1 MTSTAS
7 QRPLQPGEPAP
18 DFGLPAVHEDRLVS
32 LADYR
37 GRSTLL
43 LGLFPGLYCP
53 FCRRAIAQMATSSEK
68 LKPLGIESLA
78 IVGTELDNA
87 RLYFKFRPS
96 RMPLAADPALTTHQ
110 SYGVPHPEPTPD
122 LMSALMETR
131 INPTGELPYPLPI
144 PEAGEALAKLDNHPI
159 TEVDQRDMETKF
171 TQLKGQFLIDRDGVI
186 RWAHIECEREGLA
199 GFGKFPS
206 YEELLAAAEM
216 AR

>member
-1 MTSTAS
+1 MTSTPS
-7 QRPLQPGEPAP
+7 QRPLQPGESAP
-18 DFGLPAVHEDRLVS
+18 DFGVPAVHEERLVS

-53 FCRRAIAQMATSSEK
+53 FCRRAIAQMANSSEK
-68 LKPLGIESLA
+68 LKSLGIESLA
-78 IVGTELDNA
+78 IVGTELENA
-87 RLYFKFRPS
+87 RFYFKFRPS

-110 SYGVPHPEPTPD
+110 SYGVPRPEPTPD
-122 LMSALMETR
+122 LMSALMQTR
-131 INPTGELPYPLPI
+131 VNPTGELPQPLPI
-144 PEAGEALAKLDNHPI
+144 PQASEALANLDNLPL
-159 TEVDQRDMETKF
+159 TEVDQRDMETKL
-171 TQLKGQFLIDRDGVI
+171 TQLKGQFLIDREGVI
-186 RWAHIECEREGLA
+186 RWVHIECEREGLA

>member
-1 MTSTAS
+1 
-7 QRPLQPGEPAP
+7 
-18 DFGLPAVHEDRLVS
+18 
-32 LADYR
+32 
-37 GRSTLL
+37 
-43 LGLFPGLYCP
+43 
-53 FCRRAIAQMATSSEK
+53 MATSSAK

-78 IVGTELDNA
+78 VVGTELENA

-110 SYGVPHPEPTPD
+110 SYGVPRPEPTPE

-144 PEAGEALAKLDNHPI
+144 PAASEALAKLDNHPM
-159 TEVDQRDMETKF
+159 TEVDQRDMENKF

-186 RWAHIECEREGLA
+186 RWVHIECEREGLA

-206 YEELLAAAEM
+206 YEELLAAAET